1 MRPHLECCGLLW
13 GLWHR
18 LHHAVDESSRKE
30 SVALVQGVT
39 VLTTRLPRV
48 FVILVLNSLKLVV
61 NQLLLLLDVSKHIL
75 ALWQRYEVGE
85 DLRVFV
91 VEVAQLGQSDLGLGL
106 LLVKSLEELID
117 VVKNEIVFEYA
128 D

>member
-1 MRPHLECCGLLW
+1 M
-13 GLWHR
+13 
-18 LHHAVDESSRKE
+18 
-30 SVALVQGVT
+30 
-39 VLTTRLPRV
+39 LTTRLPRV
-48 FVILVLNSLKLVV
+48 FVILVLNSLELVV

-91 VEVAQLGQSDLGLGL
+91 VEVAQFGQSDLGLGL

-117 VVKNEIVFEYA
+117 VIKNEIVFEYA